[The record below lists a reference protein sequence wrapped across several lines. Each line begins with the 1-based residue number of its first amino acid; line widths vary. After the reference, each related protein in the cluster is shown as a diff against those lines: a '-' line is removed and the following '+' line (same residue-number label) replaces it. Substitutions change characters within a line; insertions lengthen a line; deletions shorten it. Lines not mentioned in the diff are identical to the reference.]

1 MSFTS
6 SETIE
11 SFSSYCATG
20 LVGKRVQGRAKG
32 EGERGETVCCT
43 TLSATGVCRGVQG
56 AVGGGALLCVC
67 VWCGRGGRKEDRRV
81 RESYPET
88 PGAICHIGMA
98 LELPGGPPQQ
108 EGFRLSSREKGGA

>member
-56 AVGGGALLCVC
+56 AVGGGHCSVF
-67 VWCGRGGRKEDRRV
+67 VYGVGE
-81 RESYPET
+81 
-88 PGAICHIGMA
+88 GAGKKIG
-98 LELPGGPPQQ
+98 E
-108 EGFRLSSREKGGA
+108 